1 MNRACAGVALVLSA
15 CVMAALPRAGAGQ
28 HEPPRRWASWLPL
41 AVPPAP
47 HVHFRAGAFAMGSTP
62 EAVLAA
68 LTQCADEPLSQH
80 CPDFS
85 DEQPV
90 RLVQLS
96 AFALDTT
103 EVSVGR
109 YQRCVEARRCA
120 PIPFYR
126 GARRFEQPNYPAT
139 FVRHADA
146 MDYCNFAG
154 GDLPTEAQ
162 YERAAGGVGKRAY
175 PWGNRYHSQAANHG
189 RLAFVRSNGAD
200 GTVELA
206 PVTAYPQGAT
216 VQGVLNLA
224 GNAAEWMSD
233 RYLPYYVDNDTIDPQ
248 GPGAD
253 SGSSQRVVR
262 GGGYLSPRVMLRAT
276 ARDAARADARSADRG
291 FRCAYSAYA
300 TIPR

>member
-1 MNRACAGVALVLSA
+1 
-15 CVMAALPRAGAGQ
+15 
-28 HEPPRRWASWLPL
+28 
-41 AVPPAP
+41 
-47 HVHFRAGAFAMGSTP
+47 
-62 EAVLAA
+62 
-68 LTQCADEPLSQH
+68 
-80 CPDFS
+80 
-85 DEQPV
+85 
-90 RLVQLS
+90 
-96 AFALDTT
+96 
-103 EVSVGR
+103 
-109 YQRCVEARRCA
+109 
-120 PIPFYR
+120 
-126 GARRFEQPNYPAT
+126 
-139 FVRHADA
+139 
-146 MDYCNFAG
+146 
-154 GDLPTEAQ
+154 
-162 YERAAGGVGKRAY
+162 
-175 PWGNRYHSQAANHG
+175 HSQAANHG

-216 VQGVLNLA
+216 LQGILNLA

-276 ARDAARADARSADRG
+276 ARDAATADARSADRG